1 MIFGRRVFGVERAIV
16 LLFGGLAVFGY
27 FYMRLH
33 IDDGVTI
40 FRVFLN
46 LGYSWKIFISY
57 RDLSEQVKF

>member
-46 LGYSWKIFISY
+46 LGYNRVIFNSCS
-57 RDLSEQVKF
+57 DL